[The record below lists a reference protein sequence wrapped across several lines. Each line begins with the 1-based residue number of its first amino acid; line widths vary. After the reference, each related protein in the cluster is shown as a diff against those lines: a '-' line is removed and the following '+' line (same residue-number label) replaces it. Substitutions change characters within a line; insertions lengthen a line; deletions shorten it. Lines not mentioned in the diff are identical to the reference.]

1 MELYCKTTDDGWRL
15 FYTDKAAMDADVENE
30 EFVAQAKDGQV
41 MNFWGTI
48 TVQIGT
54 GANVELV
61 VRRLL
66 DMQVEIGGELA

>member
-1 MELYCKTTDDGWRL
+1 MELYSKMTDNGWRL
-15 FYTDKAAMDADVENE
+15 FYTDKAAMEADVDNE
-30 EFVAQAKDGQV
+30 EFVAQAKDGEV

-48 TVQIGT
+48 VVRIGN

-66 DMQVEIGGELA
+66 DMQAEIGGELA